1 MHLVTDDAPPLRTV
15 VTDDDPLVRRLVRDT
30 LERDG
35 IRVIAEATTGREAV
49 ELALFYRPD
58 VVVMDYRMPEMDG
71 IEATR
76 RIYEANPSIRVIML
90 TGSGDESLGLR
101 SLRAGASGFLTKD
114 MELSALP
121 RAVRGAVAGE
131 AAISRSLAMHLVQ
144 QYRAA
149 PSVAG
154 AGMRPVRSKLT
165 DREWEVLDL
174 ITGGATTDDIA
185 RTLVLSTETVRS
197 HRKNLYRKLEVSSRD
212 AAVEAG
218 ARMRGLVAA

>member
-1 MHLVTDDAPPLRTV
+1 MHLVTDDAPSLRAL

-35 IRVIAEATTGREAV
+35 ITVIAEATTGRQAV

-76 RIYEANPSIRVIML
+76 RIFEADPSIRVIML
-90 TGSGDESLGLR
+90 TGSGDASLGLR

-121 RAVRGAVAGE
+121 RAVRGTVAGE

-144 QYRAA
+144 RYRAA
-149 PSVAG
+149 PVGA

-218 ARMRGLVAA
+218 ARMRGSIAA